1 ISDGTEAFSKTGT
14 NHITFDMPSDWE
26 ETAVNGVTM
35 FWFRLRA
42 HNITTVTTDIIPLAT
57 QGWFVLGVARM
68 EVKNY
73 DDDTIIASESKQL
86 DQSAYKTYLLDFTI
100 GEEDKNDQ
108 IQFTVKKEATAGND
122 YVRVDF
128 LGFVAKE

>member
-1 ISDGTEAFSKTGT
+1 
-14 NHITFDMPSDWE
+14 M
-26 ETAVNGVTM
+26 
-35 FWFRLRA
+35 
-42 HNITTVTTDIIPLAT
+42 TDIFPLAT